1 MEDCVII
8 VDNSNIWIEG
18 MKLSAKLKHM
28 PEPLD
33 GKEAC
38 DYSWRIDFGKLL
50 NVVAE
55 GLTIRKAILVG
66 SRPPKNDSLWN
77 AAKIKGFEVIVQDRN
92 SQNKEK
98 AVDTKLVAKGVQTIC
113 TTGPAVLKVLSGDSD
128 FLPLIEVAN
137 ECGWETEIWAFTSAL
152 GSSSM
157 PTSVM
162 RIEPMDPHIKEI
174 QYLPTN

>member
-50 NVVAE
+50 NVVA
-55 GLTIRKAILVG
+55 
-66 SRPPKNDSLWN
+66 
-77 AAKIKGFEVIVQDRN
+77 
-92 SQNKEK
+92 
-98 AVDTKLVAKGVQTIC
+98 
-113 TTGPAVLKVLSGDSD
+113 
-128 FLPLIEVAN
+128 
-137 ECGWETEIWAFTSAL
+137 
-152 GSSSM
+152 
-157 PTSVM
+157 
-162 RIEPMDPHIKEI
+162 
-174 QYLPTN
+174 